1 MDSRVQKRIQNS
13 LKTEKLKNRSEISKL
28 QLDDAANSSN
38 WQIYPDGKNFM
49 AKSV

>member
-1 MDSRVQKRIQNS
+1 MDSRVQKKIQNS

-28 QLDDAANSSN
+28 QMDDAAN
-38 WQIYPDGKNFM
+38 M